1 MLKSIIKTILF
12 ILKLVIPFY
21 IIADTLIYFEI
32 LQKISFLFTPITN
45 LLGLSPETSLAIT
58 AGILLNIYGALAFAV
73 PLHLTPYEWTILG
86 IFLGIAHAL
95 PLENSIMKKIGLPH
109 LYSTILR
116 LSSAFLGVFIFKL
129 LPINIEGQS
138 QTKEISFTHYNS
150 FLDMLY
156 HSFINASILAI
167 KIIILITTLIVV
179 MQYIKEKLFKNKKIS
194 TPFSIITGL
203 ILGIT
208 YGAGILIQEKSN
220 LNKKDILFVGTFLMI
235 CHSLIEDVAL
245 FVIFGANMWVLI
257 FIRLFLAI
265 IISFLVMKF
274 YNLPINPST
283 KQI

>member
-1 MLKSIIKTILF
+1 MLKSAVKTALF

-45 LLGLSPETSLAIT
+45 ILGLSPETSLAIT

-73 PLHLTPYEWTILG
+73 PLHLSPYEWTILG
-86 IFLGIAHAL
+86 LFIGIAHAL
-95 PLENSIMKKIGLPH
+95 PLENAIMKKIGLSH

-116 LSSAFLGVFIFKL
+116 LSSAFLAVFIFKL
-129 LPINIEGQS
+129 LPINIEGKS
-138 QTKEISFTHYNS
+138 QGKEISFTHYDS

-156 HSFINASILAI
+156 NSFINASILTI
-167 KIIILITTLIVV
+167 KIIVLITILIFV
-179 MQYIKEKLFKNKKIS
+179 MHYIKEKLFKNKKIS

-220 LNKKDILFVGTFLMI
+220 LSKKDILFVGTFLMI

-245 FVIFGANMWVLI
+245 FVIFGANIWVLI

-265 IISFLVMKF
+265 IISFLVMRF
-274 YNLPINPST
+274 YKL
-283 KQI
+283 

>member
-1 MLKSIIKTILF
+1 MLKSAFKTSLF

-58 AGILLNIYGALAFAV
+58 AGVLLNIYSALAFAV
-73 PLHLTPYEWTILG
+73 PLNLSPYEWTILG
-86 IFLGIAHAL
+86 LFIGIAHAL
-95 PLENSIMKKIGLPH
+95 PLENAIMKKIGLSYI
-109 LYSTILR
+109 YSTILR
-116 LSSAFLGVFIFKL
+116 LCTAFLAVFIFKL
-129 LPINIEGQS
+129 LPIDIDGKLQHKAIEVN
-138 QTKEISFTHYNS
+138 HYNS

-156 HSFINASILAI
+156 HSFINASILAV
-167 KIIILITTLIVV
+167 KIIVLISILIFV
-179 MQYIKEKLFKNKKIS
+179 MHFIKEKLFKNKKIS

-208 YGAGILIQEKSN
+208 YGAGILIQEKTN
-220 LNKKDILFVGTFLMI
+220 LTKNEILFVGTFLMI
-235 CHSLIEDVAL
+235 CHSIIEDVAL

-265 IISFLVMKF
+265 IVSFITIKF
-274 YNLPINPST
+274 IKLFNYQS
-283 KQI
+283 

>member
-58 AGILLNIYGALAFAV
+58 AGILLNIYGTLAFAV

>member
-1 MLKSIIKTILF
+1 MLKSAFKTSLF

-58 AGILLNIYGALAFAV
+58 AGVLLNIYSALAFAV
-73 PLHLTPYEWTILG
+73 PLNLSPYEWTILG
-86 IFLGIAHAL
+86 LFIGIAHAL
-95 PLENSIMKKIGLPH
+95 PLENAIMKKIGLSYI
-109 LYSTILR
+109 YSTILR
-116 LSSAFLGVFIFKL
+116 LCTAFLAVFIFKL
-129 LPINIEGQS
+129 LAIDIDGKLQHKAIEVN
-138 QTKEISFTHYNS
+138 HYNS

-156 HSFINASILAI
+156 HSFINASILAV
-167 KIIILITTLIVV
+167 KIIVLISILIFV
-179 MQYIKEKLFKNKKIS
+179 MHFIKEKLFKNKKIS

-208 YGAGILIQEKSN
+208 YGAVILIQEKTN
-220 LNKKDILFVGTFLMI
+220 LTKNEILFVGTFLMI
-235 CHSLIEDVAL
+235 CHSIIEDVAL

-265 IISFLVMKF
+265 IVSFITIKF
-274 YNLPINPST
+274 IKLFNYQS
-283 KQI
+283 